1 MSIIDAHHHLWKYNP
16 DDYPWIGDGME
27 VLRRDYLPGD
37 LQALMRE
44 NAVDGFVAVQAQ
56 QSEAETKWL
65 LELAA
70 RNDFLRGVVG
80 WAPLT
85 DPDVGSVLERLAEN
99 KKLKGIRHILQ
110 DEHDDYYML
119 GEDFN
124 RGVAKLAPMGLSYD
138 ILVFERH
145 LPQTLKFVDRHPDQV
160 FIVDHLAKPRIRERV
175 VSPWRELIGELAAR
189 PNVWCKISGMATEA
203 DWRNWNETDLLPY
216 IDTVLATF
224 GPKRLM
230 FGSDWPVLLLASDYA
245 RWMKVFRQAIAH
257 LSQDEQDWI
266 CRKTAI
272 EAYRLR

>member
-1 MSIIDAHHHLWKYNP
+1 MSIIDAHHHLWKYSP

-27 VLRRDYLPGD
+27 VLRRDYLPD
-37 LQALMRE
+37 DVQALMRE
-44 NAVDGFVAVQAQ
+44 NPVDGFVAVQAQ

-65 LELAA
+65 LDLAA
-70 RNDFLRGVVG
+70 QNDFLRGVVG

-85 DPDVGSVLERLAEN
+85 DPDVGSVLEQLAEN

-110 DEHDDYYML
+110 DEPDDDYIL
-119 GEDFN
+119 GEAFN
-124 RGVAKLAPMGLSYD
+124 RGVAQLAPLGLSYD
-138 ILVFERH
+138 ILVFERC

-160 FIVDHLAKPRIRERV
+160 FIVDHLAKPRIRERI
-175 VSPWRELIGELAAR
+175 VSPWRELIAELAAR

-203 DWRNWNETDLLPY
+203 DWRNWDEADFKPY
-216 IDTVLATF
+216 IDTVLAEF

-245 RWMKVFRQAIAH
+245 RWMKVFLRAIAH
-257 LSQDEQDWI
+257 LSQGEQDWI
-266 CRKTAI
+266 CRNTAI

>member
-27 VLRRDYLPGD
+27 ALRRDFLPDD

-44 NAVDGFVAVQAQ
+44 NPVDGFVAVQAQ

-65 LELAA
+65 LELAEQ
-70 RNDFLRGVVG
+70 NDFMRGVVG

-110 DEHDDYYML
+110 DEPDDDYML
-119 GEDFN
+119 GEAFN
-124 RGVAKLAPMGLSYD
+124 RGVAQLAPLGLSYD

-160 FIVDHLAKPRIRERV
+160 FIVDHMAKPRIRERI

-203 DWRNWNETDLLPY
+203 DWRNWNEADLKPY
-216 IDTVLATF
+216 IDTVLAEF

-230 FGSDWPVLLLASDYA
+230 FGSDWPVLLPASDYA
-245 RWMKVFRQAIAH
+245 RWIEVFRQAIAH
-257 LSQDEQDWI
+257 LSHDERDWI
-266 CRKTAI
+266 CRNTAI
-272 EAYRLR
+272 EAYRLL